1 MAKPPLPEPVV
12 ELLRRPNPSVV
23 ASLTPSGAPMAVP
36 TWYLLEDD
44 GTILLNMDAERARLR
59 WMRERPQVS
68 LSVLKDGEWYTH
80 VSMRGTIVR
89 WEDDAERAHA
99 DIDRLSQH
107 YTGRPY
113 PDRERPRVSAWL
125 EVETWHGWGAAKSD

>member
-59 WMRERPQVS
+59 WMQERPQVS
-68 LSVLKDGEWYTH
+68 LSVLKDEEWYTH

-89 WEDDAERAHA
+89 WEHDPVRAHA
-99 DIDRLSQH
+99 DIDRLAEH
-107 YTGRPY
+107 YTGRAY
-113 PDRERPRVSAWL
+113 PDRERARVSAWL
-125 EVETWHGWGAAKSD
+125 EVETWHGWGAARTD